1 MAFPRDLIPHKLP
14 RTACRLTSYNVLYKN
29 KARAQVLLLMDNIS
43 AVHKQNGTVNLPHVV
58 LPSQNNLWDWCLTH
72 NILVS
77 AQYIPGVQ
85 NVEADRESRNR
96 PFCLPTLLS
105 TRSVCELA
113 TRPTGSS
120 NRCVHPRQGDFS
132 RVCLPSIRPD
142 RPMPPTNAES
152 TSVTHG
158 VSSTRLAAQPWYPLL
173 LDLCID
179 VPVLIPIQEDLLTQG
194 TRLHPIKHLVGWL
207 M

>member
-43 AVHKQNGTVNLPHVV
+43 AVTYINKMGRSISPMLSY
-58 LPSQNNLWDWCLTH
+58 LAR
-72 NILVS
+72 ILVS

-96 PFCLPTLLS
+96 PLCLPTLLP

-152 TSVTHG
+152 RMLKRIFLLKIGRKKGCFSLG
-158 VSSTRLAAQPWYPLL
+158 RKNNILIKRLYIDINLL
-173 LDLCID
+173 S
-179 VPVLIPIQEDLLTQG
+179 QLL
-194 TRLHPIKHLVGWL
+194 
-207 M
+207 